1 MSNKSAKAG
10 GRPQRLPWFL
20 KVRVLPPVYWKAM
33 LNGREWL
40 ARPSIVPGDAAP
52 KKSS

>member
-40 ARPSIVPGDAAP
+40 ARPSIAPGDAAP